1 MSKVTIIKD
10 EQGKLRGLDAAGQR
24 AYAKWRKLVLDL
36 PVGQTLT
43 FSYRLARSPAHHRLF
58 FAKLQSLLNRTEEFD
73 SLDHLRYWL
82 VMGAGY
88 ADFVPG
94 LDGTP
99 NAIPRSIDF
108 DSLDEADFCELHQ
121 AVDRFLWTA
130 RAQQSLWPALAEGQ
144 RYRCMESFMQ
154 EFES

>member
-10 EQGKLRGLDAAGQR
+10 ETGRLRGLDLAGQR
-24 AYAKWRKLVLDL
+24 AYAKWRKLVTEL

-43 FSYRLARSPAHHRLF
+43 FTYRMPRSQAHHRLF

-73 SLDHLRYWL
+73 NIDHLRHW
-82 VMGAGY
+82 VTMSAGY

-94 LDGTP
+94 LDGKP

-108 DSLDEADFCELHQ
+108 DNMDEADFSELHR
-121 AVDRFLWTA
+121 AVDQFLWTP
-130 RAQQSLWPALAEGQ
+130 RAQQTLWPHLNQHQ
-144 RYRCMESFMQ
+144 RFKCVESFM
-154 EFES
+154 EAFK